1 MRRGRRAMER
11 WRVEAWPIL
20 TRVMDA
26 EDRLIAGSEGPA
38 VMVNASCDQL
48 DAAVSHAQWW
58 LDRHRCPDTKFG
70 LYVSELISAS
80 RGMWAIMQM
89 IAREAPDGGWMND
102 RDLTDKVGTNLL
114 DRIQQASTARIF
126 LRGWAPL

>member
-1 MRRGRRAMER
+1 MEA
-11 WRVEAWPIL
+11 WRVEAWPML
-20 TRVMDA
+20 TRVMEA

-38 VMVNASCDQL
+38 VVVNASCDQL
-48 DAAVSHAQWW
+48 DAAVNHAQSWVE
-58 LDRHRCPDTKFG
+58 RHPCPDGKFG

-89 IAREAPDGGWMND
+89 IAREAPNGGWMSD
-102 RDLTDKVGTNLL
+102 CDLTARVGTNLM

-126 LRGWAPL
+126 LRQWVAI

>member
-1 MRRGRRAMER
+1 MER

-38 VMVNASCDQL
+38 VVVNASCDQL
-48 DAAVSHAQWW
+48 DAAVSQAQSW
-58 LDRHRCPDTKFG
+58 LDGHRCPDAKFG

-102 RDLTDKVGTNLL
+102 RDLTDKVGTNLM
-114 DRIQQASTARIF
+114 DRIQQASAARIF
-126 LRGWAPL
+126 LRQWAPI

>member
-1 MRRGRRAMER
+1 
-11 WRVEAWPIL
+11 VEAWPIL
-20 TRVMDA
+20 TRVMEA